1 MIIPISLCLPPAT
14 YESLYVGNPALVS
27 PGWFHNSQFTI
38 GWLHDFLT
46 PSDRHQI
53 VCCLCLWFGKCV
65 LSEHFLI
72 GGNISMHRYKFI
84 LSICDQYLHNHVLCS
99 MTRLKGDNHRLDIYT
114 CIHCVLG
121 LDCPQSLYFLPI
133 ASRNNAIDKG
143 TFDGLVLGIV
153 QV

>member
-1 MIIPISLCLPPAT
+1 
-14 YESLYVGNPALVS
+14 
-27 PGWFHNSQFTI
+27 
-38 GWLHDFLT
+38 
-46 PSDRHQI
+46 
-53 VCCLCLWFGKCV
+53 
-65 LSEHFLI
+65 
-72 GGNISMHRYKFI
+72 
-84 LSICDQYLHNHVLCS
+84 